1 MHVYP
6 ARALERAMKAKEVI
20 TRVLSGEMNWMQA
33 AEILG
38 MTDRQLRRWRK
49 KWEKY
54 GYEDLFDRRMK
65 RPSPKRV
72 ALGDL
77 EQVLRL
83 YRETYFDL
91 NVKHFVEKLHE
102 QHQIRFSYTWVKAAL
117 QTAGLVQRYRKR
129 GPHRKKRPRR
139 PLPGMLLH
147 VDGSRHRWIPGLDAY
162 QDLIVVFDDATSEM
176 YYARLVEEESTET
189 VMAGLK
195 QVIADRG
202 VFCALYSDRGS
213 HFVYTPQA
221 GKAPD
226 RRVKTQ
232 IGRALEQMRIELIAA
247 NSPEARG
254 RCERLF
260 GTWQGR
266 LPQEIRLRNISTVEA
281 ANAYLPEWIDSE
293 HNRKFSIA
301 AQEPGTAFLPYGG
314 TELDKIWS
322 NQQERIVGN
331 DNTVTYGKLSL
342 QVPQQSAGLLQPSRP
357 AFVDCES
364 QIGTGCGSSG
374 LPIVA
379 YKRSWGEVFPDDAPG
394 SGERKKKGPKKKEWG
409 GLMETDAAVEKQRT
423 FFPPLLAKPFGFR
436 TVPTA
441 PAAINQQTIKPDIS
455 LATKTGHFHLL
466 PTSFC
471 TGFCG
476 VSF

>member
-1 MHVYP
+1 
-6 ARALERAMKAKEVI
+6 MKAKEVI
-20 TRVLSGEMNWMQA
+20 TRALSGAINWMQA

-38 MTDRQLRRWRK
+38 MTDRHLRRWRQ

-72 ALGDL
+72 ALADL

-83 YRETYFDL
+83 YREKYFDL

-102 QHQIRFSYTWVKAAL
+102 EHRMQFSYTWVKTAL

-129 GPHRKKRPRR
+129 GQHRKKRPRR

-147 VDGSRHRWIPGLDAY
+147 VDGSKHRWIPGLNAY

-195 QVIADRG
+195 QVIANRG

-232 IGRALEQMRIELIAA
+232 IGRALEQMGIELIPA

-266 LPQEIRLRNISTVEA
+266 LPQEIRLRNISTVDD
-281 ANAYLPEWIDSE
+281 ANAYLPEWIATE
-293 HNRKFSIA
+293 HNRKFAIA
-301 AQEPGTAFLPYGG
+301 AQEPGTAFVPYGG
-314 TELDKIWS
+314 AELDKIWS

-342 QVPQQSAGLLQPSRP
+342 QVPQQTFRFSLARCRVLVCRHLDTTISLHYGPHVLGSYNRQGQLLSIANPKTGQAIHHPPFRSSSINDPGAKFSRMTRP
-357 AFVDCES
+357 EM
-364 QIGTGCGSSG
+364 
-374 LPIVA
+374 
-379 YKRSWGEVFPDDAPG
+379 
-394 SGERKKKGPKKKEWG
+394 GERKKTAPKKRMG
-409 GLMETDAAVEKQRT
+409 R
-423 FFPPLLAKPFGFR
+423 
-436 TVPTA
+436 
-441 PAAINQQTIKPDIS
+441 PD
-455 LATKTGHFHLL
+455 GN
-466 PTSFC
+466 
-471 TGFCG
+471 
-476 VSF
+476 

>member
-20 TRVLSGEMNWMQA
+20 TRALSGEINWIQA

-38 MTDRQLRRWRK
+38 MTDRHLRRWRN

-72 ALGDL
+72 ALADL
-77 EQVLRL
+77 EQVLQL
-83 YRETYFDL
+83 YREKYFDL

-102 QHQIRFSYTWVKAAL
+102 DHGLRFSYTWVKTAL
-117 QTAGLVQRYRKR
+117 QTAGLVPRYRKR

-147 VDGSRHRWIPGLDAY
+147 VDGSRHRWIPGLDGY

-189 VMAGLK
+189 VMAGLR

-232 IGRALEQMRIELIAA
+232 IGRALEQMRIELIPA

-281 ANAYLPEWIDSE
+281 ANAYLPEWIATE
-293 HNRKFSIA
+293 HNRKFAIA

-314 TELDKIWS
+314 SELDKIWS
-322 NQQERIVGN
+322 NQQERVVGN
-331 DNTVTYGKLSL
+331 DNTVTYAKLSL
-342 QVPQQSAGLLQPSRP
+342 QVPQQTFRFSLARCRVLVCRHLDTTISVHYGPHVLGHYNCQGQLLSVAHRKIGRVMARSAFRSSSTNDPGAKSRP
-357 AFVDCES
+357 
-364 QIGTGCGSSG
+364 TMR
-374 LPIVA
+374 P
-379 YKRSWGEVFPDDAPG
+379 EVG
-394 SGERKKKGPKKKEWG
+394 KKE
-409 GLMETDAAVEKQRT
+409 KRT
-423 FFPPLLAKPFGFR
+423 KKERMGEA
-436 TVPTA
+436 
-441 PAAINQQTIKPDIS
+441 
-455 LATKTGHFHLL
+455 
-466 PTSFC
+466 
-471 TGFCG
+471 
-476 VSF
+476 